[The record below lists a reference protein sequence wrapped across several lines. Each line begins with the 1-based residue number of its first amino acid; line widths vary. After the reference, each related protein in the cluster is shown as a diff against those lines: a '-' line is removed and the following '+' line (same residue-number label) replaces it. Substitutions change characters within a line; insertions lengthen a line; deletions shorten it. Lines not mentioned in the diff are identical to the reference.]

1 MDINLTAGGVTLALD
16 SDLWWSD
23 EFTWSPV
30 AQSESYSIEGSL
42 LIDAQEKLAGRPITL
57 QPIDDD
63 SAWMSGA
70 ALSQLQAWAAV
81 PGLQLALA
89 LRGTNFNVMFRRSDG
104 AAIEA
109 RPRVF
114 VSDVQPGG
122 FGDAYLVTLR
132 LIEV

>member
-1 MDINLTAGGVTLALD
+1 MDITLTAGGQTLFLD
-16 SDLWWSD
+16 PDLWWSD

-30 AQSESYSIEGSL
+30 AQAESFSIEGSL
-42 LIDAQEKLAGRPITL
+42 LIDAQEKLSGRPITL

-70 ALSQLQAWAAV
+70 VLSQLQAWAAV
-81 PGLQLALA
+81 PGLQLVLS
-89 LRGTNFNVMFRRSDG
+89 LRGTNFNVIFRRSDG
-104 AAIEA
+104 PAIDA

-132 LIEV
+132 MIEV